1 MDPRGKSEI
10 TGIFYENNFV
20 LKNFL
25 NAILDIT
32 PTLGFYSQYFFHLK
46 FPTLTK
52 NFKNKGATVSAETRL
67 VNLAGRIEMGQCV
80 I

>member
-1 MDPRGKSEI
+1 MDPRDKSEI
-10 TGIFYENNFV
+10 TGIFCEKNFV

-25 NAILDIT
+25 NAILGTT
-32 PTLGFYSQYFFHLK
+32 PTLGFYSQYFLHLK

-67 VNLAGRIEMGQCV
+67 ENLAGLVEMGQCV